1 MARVIRTLFVLLFLA
16 LFAAIAWV
24 AIRGAQARGH
34 LEDAANHVS
43 KLQQQ
48 MKTLD
53 TAAASDTVDT
63 IQTHTSKAHE
73 LTSDPVWDTLAK
85 FPWGGQNLAAVTTAT
100 SAVDGLAHEGLPALV
115 DAGDNV
121 ITFRAELKN
130 GNLDATPLKQLAT
143 NVETLDSSLTETRRE
158 INSVDR
164 RYLVRAVNQALG
176 ELNRSLDVAGSVG
189 EPLAGS
195 AEEVGRT

>member
-1 MARVIRTLFVLLFLA
+1 MARVIRTLLVLLFLA

-63 IQTHTSKAHE
+63 IQANTSKAYE

-100 SAVDGLAHEGLPALV
+100 GAIDGLAHEGLPALV
-115 DAGDNV
+115 DAGDNLV
-121 ITFRAELKN
+121 TFRTELKN
-130 GNLDATPLKQLAT
+130 GNLDAAPLKQLAS
-143 NVETLDSSLTETRRE
+143 NVETLDTSLKQTRQE
-158 INSVDR
+158 INGVDR
-164 RYLVRAVNQALG
+164 RYLVRAVDHALD
-176 ELNRSLDVAGSVG
+176 ELNHSLDVAGSVG
-189 EPLAGS
+189 EQLSTS
-195 AEEVGRT
+195 AQEVGRT

>member
-1 MARVIRTLFVLLFLA
+1 MARAIRTLFLLLFLA
-16 LFAAIAWV
+16 VFASIAWV

-63 IQTHTSKAHE
+63 IQTHTTKAHE

-85 FPWGGQNLAAVTTAT
+85 FPWGGQNLAAVSTAT
-100 SAVDGLAHEGLPALV
+100 SAVDDLAQEGLPALV
-115 DAGDNV
+115 NAGDNLV
-121 ITFRAELKN
+121 TFRAELKN

-143 NVETLDSSLTETRRE
+143 DVETLDTSLKQTRQE
-158 INSVDR
+158 INGVER
-164 RYLVRAVNQALG
+164 RYLVRAVSQALD

-189 EPLAGS
+189 EQLSTS
-195 AEEVGRT
+195 AQEVGRA